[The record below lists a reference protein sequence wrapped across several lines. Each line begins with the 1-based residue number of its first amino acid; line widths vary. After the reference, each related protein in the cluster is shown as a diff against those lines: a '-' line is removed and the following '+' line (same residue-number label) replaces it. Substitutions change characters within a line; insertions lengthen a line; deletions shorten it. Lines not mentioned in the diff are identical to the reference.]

1 MQFNLLII
9 EEDVEMIKNA
19 YEEFQK
25 AKQATQEAQYRDAL
39 ENAYEIL
46 TPFIESLRH
55 EIRRREKR
63 ETV

>member
-9 EEDVEMIKNA
+9 EEDIEMIKNA

-25 AKQATQEAQYRDAL
+25 AKQATQESQFRDAV

-46 TPFIESLRH
+46 TPFIESLMH
-55 EIRRREKR
+55 EIRRREKS
-63 ETV
+63 